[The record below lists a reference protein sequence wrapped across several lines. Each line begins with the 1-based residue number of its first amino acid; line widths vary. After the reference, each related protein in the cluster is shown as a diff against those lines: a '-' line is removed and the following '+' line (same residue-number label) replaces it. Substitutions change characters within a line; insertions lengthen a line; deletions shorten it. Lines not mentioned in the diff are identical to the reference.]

1 MEFVNARNEWK
12 MPIKPPLKNPYIRP
26 CGKTGFDHVSKNTI
40 LKEKSWNRSNTS
52 LQ

>member
-1 MEFVNARNEWK
+1 
-12 MPIKPPLKNPYIRP
+12 MPEMSGKCQSNPPPLKNPYIRP